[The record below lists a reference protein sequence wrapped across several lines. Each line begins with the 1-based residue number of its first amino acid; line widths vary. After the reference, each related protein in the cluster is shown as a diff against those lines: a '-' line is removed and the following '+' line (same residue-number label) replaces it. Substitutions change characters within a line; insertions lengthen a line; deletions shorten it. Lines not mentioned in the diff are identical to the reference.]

1 MYIKSKGSAVV
12 LIALLPGPSNKD
24 RGSRDLLRIHGR
36 NFGHQPDRGGP
47 PEGPEPGQARQ
58 GEVQAG
64 FVLLVRSL
72 LYLNIR
78 LKSHIDTLA
87 LLLGPTQGLYRML
100 KLPLSYFLL
109 QHWNFRALC
118 YY

>member
-1 MYIKSKGSAVV
+1 MAQILLKTNLLQDSIEAKPISGPVPHPRHAQSVRR
-12 LIALLPGPSNKD
+12 LPGPSNKD

-72 LYLNIR
+72 LYLNI
-78 LKSHIDTLA
+78 SCWV
-87 LLLGPTQGLYRML
+87 
-100 KLPLSYFLL
+100 S
-109 QHWNFRALC
+109 
-118 YY
+118 